1 MLPLPE
7 LIRQKGSFP
16 RRCVN
21 VVGRRQEMALMQ
33 QLILILQMNIL
44 AVFFISFFDPTL
56 TRRLKSSGQNP
67 ESLRFFGRLLV

>member
-33 QLILILQMNIL
+33 QLILILQWNIL
-44 AVFFISFFDPTL
+44 SVFLYHYDPAL
-56 TRRLKSSGQNP
+56 TRRLN
-67 ESLRFFGRLLV
+67 LVDRIQRV